1 MLREAAWKRSFAVAQ
16 DMQRYVESERAGSV
30 LDLSGEGLSL
40 WTRELAEAVSTQ
52 NRAGTR
58 VIRAQQDVCAFV
70 RVRACVPAC
79 ARVCVCACVRVRAR
93 ARVWWGGGC
102 VVEEGGVSRTS
113 HAGPRLHCDQCG
125 GDAGRVKDTHA

>member
-79 ARVCVCACVRVRAR
+79 ARVCVCACARAR
-93 ARVWWGGGC
+93 ACVVGRRVCGGRGGGVAYKPC
-102 VVEEGGVSRTS
+102 WPALTLRPVWG
-113 HAGPRLHCDQCG
+113 
-125 GDAGRVKDTHA
+125 